1 MNLAFILQ
9 SFGVKLSAE
18 EVEAITETARRAPT
32 IFAETVARVVEIERK
47 VNFLYDIA
55 QATHAPRDQR
65 EAEYQR
71 QFALALYP
79 LTKELPEN
87 EQNRNR
93 IEGGGDGDGSAA
105 IAAE

>member
-9 SFGVKLSAE
+9 SFGIKLSAE
-18 EVEAITETARRAPT
+18 EIEAITDVARRAPT

-55 QATHAPRDQR
+55 QAEHAPRDQR
-65 EAEYQR
+65 EAEYHR
-71 QFALALYP
+71 QYGLAL
-79 LTKELPEN
+79 EMQNNERRSEN
-87 EQNRNR
+87 QNR
-93 IEGGGDGDGSAA
+93 GGADGDGRAA